1 MNDDIF
7 IASVYSVNASGAAL
21 ILPGMTTATQKLY
34 QMLSGVSV
42 AAGDRVL
49 CMRVSGTIIITG
61 KL

>member
-1 MNDDIF
+1 MNDDVF
-7 IASVYSVNASGAAL
+7 IAYVQSASASGAAL
-21 ILPGMTTATQKLY
+21 VLPGMTTATQKLY